1 MASST
6 QTSATAPVFDFDYS
20 EFVDGAQGMVDCTL
34 DLGNGQLIGAHRLIL
49 GNSSLF
55 FFNAF
60 TSGMSEEKTRVVK
73 VDVNPCDTFPL
84 VLKWMYTGEI
94 SVPDE
99 KIVPL
104 VGICRYYE
112 IDVLMQE
119 VERHFA
125 ALEKSDAFP
134 QQCLAFVRQCYEL
147 ELQCALQFFV
157 PIIAKNLNRFD
168 MKDLSDNLDVDTFV
182 AVLDAMN
189 CDLELKVRKLGAFI
203 GSYQP
208 SDDELRSIK
217 RLFVNSQPA
226 ERHMC
231 KSHDIPWLKQLLE

>member
-1 MASST
+1 MASKSVT
-6 QTSATAPVFDFDYS
+6 PRAFDFDYS
-20 EFVDGAQGMVDCTL
+20 EFMDGAQGMVDCTL

-73 VDVNPCDTFPL
+73 VDVNPRDTFPL
-84 VLKWMYTGEI
+84 VLNWMYTGEI

-119 VERHFA
+119 VEKHFS
-125 ALEKSDAFP
+125 ALEQSDAFP
-134 QQCLAFVRQCYEL
+134 EQCLEFVRQCYEL
-147 ELQCALQFFV
+147 ELQCALEFFV
-157 PIIAKNLNRFD
+157 PIIAKNLNRFQ
-168 MKDLSDNLDVDTFV
+168 MKALSDNLDVETFV
-182 AVLDAMN
+182 AVLQAMD
-189 CDLELKVRKLGAFI
+189 CDLTLKVESLVAFI
-203 GSYQP
+203 GSYEP
-208 SDDELRSIK
+208 SDDELGAIK

-231 KSHDIPWLKQLLE
+231 KSHDIPWLAQLLM